1 MIPFVLYHDYALVV
15 AVKPVGV
22 LSEEHPSEP
31 CMPALIREALG
42 SPDTYV
48 GTVHRLDKNVGG
60 LMVYALTPDMTGK
73 LSNALAAEDAGKEY
87 LAVLHGSPTEERG
100 TLTDLLFHD
109 RQRNK
114 TYVVKRKRNGVKEAS
129 LSYRVLKTER
139 ETSLVAVKLHTGRT
153 HQIRVQ
159 FASRG
164 LPLIGDSRYG
174 GGSGNPALFAYR
186 LTFRH
191 PKTGKPLTFEQLP
204 AWEILSG
211 ILLTDKETLL

>member
-1 MIPFVLYHDYALVV
+1 MALTVLYQDKSLAV

-22 LSEEHPSEP
+22 LSEDHEREP
-31 CMPALIREALG
+31 CMPALLREALG
-42 SPDTYV
+42 KPDVYV

-73 LSNALAAEDAGKEY
+73 LSNALATEGAGKEY
-87 LAVLHGSPTEERG
+87 LAVLLGKPEEGSG

-109 RQRNK
+109 RQKNK

-129 LSYRVLKTER
+129 LSYRVVKTEG
-139 ETSLVAVKLHTGRT
+139 EKTLVAVKLHTGRT

-159 FASRG
+159 FSSRG
-164 LPLIGDSRYG
+164 LPLVGDSRYG
-174 GGSGNPALFAYR
+174 GGKGEPALFAYR

-191 PKTGKPLTFEQLP
+191 PRTGERLTFCHMPEGNALGG
-204 AWEILSG
+204 LSLDG
-211 ILLTDKETLL
+211 LEDVL

>member
-1 MIPFVLYHDYALVV
+1 MALTVLYQDRFLLV

-31 CMPALIREALG
+31 CMPALIREATG
-42 SPDTYV
+42 SPDAYV

-87 LAVLHGSPTEERG
+87 LAILRGIPAEESG

-129 LSYRVLKTER
+129 LSYRVLKTEGKI
-139 ETSLVAVKLHTGRT
+139 TLVAVKLHTGRT

-159 FASRG
+159 FSSRG
-164 LPLIGDSRYG
+164 LPLVGDGRYG
-174 GGSGNPALFAYR
+174 GGHGDPALFAYR

-191 PKTGKPLTFEQLP
+191 PKTGQILTFEQLP
-204 AWEILSG
+204 AWEILDD
-211 ILLTDKETLL
+211 IPLTDKENPL